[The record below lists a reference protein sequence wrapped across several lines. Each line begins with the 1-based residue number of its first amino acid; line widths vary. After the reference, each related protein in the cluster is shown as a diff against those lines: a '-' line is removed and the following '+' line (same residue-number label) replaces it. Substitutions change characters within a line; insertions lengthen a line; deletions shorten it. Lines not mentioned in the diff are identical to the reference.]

1 MFTALGNIL
10 LLENLNI
17 TLNDVS
23 VNVKTNKYAIPETLI
38 KEVFFSVKI
47 VIFKFIPSKKIEN
60 TTFY

>member
-23 VNVKTNKYAIPETLI
+23 VDVITNKYA
-38 KEVFFSVKI
+38 KFSSYHSCNSDQGKFFR
-47 VIFKFIPSKKIEN
+47 KK
-60 TTFY
+60 

>member
-38 KEVFFSVKI
+38 KEVFFR
-47 VIFKFIPSKKIEN
+47 
-60 TTFY
+60 